1 MSETEEPPDKPA
13 SLEGIVK
20 VTVHRKLTFKNGD
33 DYNSIEG
40 FIEFPESRTHALTA
54 LGETLNDLRQ
64 LLEEEKSETLTK
76 QAPTLAK
83 TPAPPSQQ
91 TSAKIGD
98 PYAQLPWNQSKNDTR
113 LGTIRVTE
121 KLKQN
126 NPLALQLYN
135 QLKAAEKQALSIN
148 RITYRLSVTTKDSQF
163 VPAGTEYLQRWGEWN
178 GRCQKEWA
186 P

>member
-1 MSETEEPPDKPA
+1 MSETEKPADNPA
-13 SLEGIVK
+13 SLEGIVR

-54 LGETLNDLRQ
+54 LGESLNDLRQ

-76 QAPTLAK
+76 TKQTPTLAK
-83 TPAPPSQQ
+83 TPEPPSQQ
-91 TSAKIGD
+91 TSARTGD
-98 PYAQLPWNQSKNDTR
+98 PYTQLPWNQSKNDTR

-126 NPLALQLYN
+126 IPLALQLYN
-135 QLKAAEKQALSIN
+135 QLKAAEKQAVSIN
-148 RITYRLSVTTKDSQF
+148 GITYRLSITTKDSQF
-163 VPAGTEYLQRWGEWN
+163 VPAGTEYLQRWGS
-178 GRCQKEWA
+178 
-186 P
+186 